1 MRTVP
6 KDEALLGFATN
17 IISNVATPKKICIRH
32 DFLRKW
38 DSRQICAGSTPL
50 GVGTKSAKSQKNIW
64 NLKPYHISLV
74 SMSKKLSKEIPKVK
88 YMFYLM
94 T

>member
-32 DFLRKW
+32 DFLLKW
-38 DSRQICAGSTPL
+38 DSRQICAGSSPL
-50 GVGTKSAKSQKNIW
+50 WVGTKSAKSQKNIW
-64 NLKPYHISLV
+64 NFKPS
-74 SMSKKLSKEIPKVK
+74 
-88 YMFYLM
+88 YL
-94 T
+94 TCIDELEALQRDIESHVQL